1 MRAAASGSCHQTFC
15 LKTNFGEIKSLRRTL
30 NSFALRLTVSGHF
43 VTARGKVTMA
53 TMMVDH
59 EILEAAHWL
68 AILGCALRSTF
79 SVSKGKK
86 EEKKS

>member
-1 MRAAASGSCHQTFC
+1 
-15 LKTNFGEIKSLRRTL
+15 
-30 NSFALRLTVSGHF
+30 
-43 VTARGKVTMA
+43 MA
-53 TMMVDH
+53 TMMVDQ

-86 EEKKS
+86 EEEEELVMVEDNEEEKKEEDEVC